1 MAEQTQGV
9 NPKKKNRYTDQGS
22 LHSGIRAVRKLRAQL
37 LAAQKAGSPQEE
49 LDRLRL
55 ELKEAKKAGKEG

>member
-1 MAEQTQGV
+1 MAGQSQGV
-9 NPKKKNRYTDQGS
+9 NQKKKNRYTDQGI
-22 LHSGIRAVRKLRAQL
+22 LHPGIKAVRKLRAEL
-37 LAAQKAGSPQEE
+37 LAAQKGGSPQEE